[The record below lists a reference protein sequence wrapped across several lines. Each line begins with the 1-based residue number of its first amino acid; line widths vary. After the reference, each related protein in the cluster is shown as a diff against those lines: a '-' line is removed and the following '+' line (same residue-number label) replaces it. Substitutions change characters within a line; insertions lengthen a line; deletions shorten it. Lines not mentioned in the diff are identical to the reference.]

1 MPFLPAWQMSACLDY
16 QAVDEDETKSDRS
29 QKLIEV
35 VSMIEEFAVTLEE
48 AEAIVCVTVGN
59 SPFPTKRVFCQPPE
73 WLAELCDE
81 VQGTWTPA
89 ERRRRAKGMIAG
101 PWEAPDIDTSAIHC
115 ISRV

>member
-1 MPFLPAWQMSACLDY
+1 MSACLDY

-81 VQGTWTPA
+81 VQGTWTLA
-89 ERRRRAKGMIAG
+89 ERRQRAKGMIAG
-101 PWEAPDIDTSAIHC
+101 LWEAPDIDTSAIHC
-115 ISRV
+115 SDHF